1 MHKNAYFNY
10 ISVLYRSKSFW
21 HLFTELDCRKQK
33 GILASWYI
41 IELPDPLNSAHMNV
55 EMLIT
60 GEQRGLI
67 WRGLLFAG
75 SCFSL
80 SNKMMTK
87 FLWILSGYNLIIT
100 ALHHNK
106 AEEEKKALFRLHQKH
121 FGKGSRHLHISDFT
135 WDDSDWKM
143 FFWGASCN
151 IDGISLRWYHPA
163 VHPWH

>member
-80 SNKMMTK
+80 SNKTMTK
-87 FLWILSGYNLIIT
+87 FSWILSGYNLIIA

-106 AEEEKKALFRLHQKH
+106 AEEKKKALYRLHQKH
-121 FGKGSRHLHISDFT
+121 YSDYTKNTLGGEADIRIFLTSRGMTVIGRCSFGGRLVIL
-135 WDDSDWKM
+135 M
-143 FFWGASCN
+143 
-151 IDGISLRWYHPA
+151 
-163 VHPWH
+163 V